1 MKSIGCSQTRTSLAE
16 SDRVTDLVKGSQR
29 LPGALGVTPGR
40 QGVRVDFPESE
51 FFVHTTDDP
60 GSAQCRVTFTAVV
73 RAAPPSLSTWWCDWT
88 RTCPK
93 TRAAEMALE
102 EIVAAR
108 SRFRRLIDEASDI
121 ELSAQLCDPRGRT
134 STARSDAA
142 PVRGVHPVVPP
153 LTADRC
159 TSSEP
164 RRAARPA
171 DGIRARRPPL
181 SESNTERKS

>member
-29 LPGALGVTPGR
+29 LPGALGLTLGR

-51 FFVHTTDDP
+51 FLIHTKDDP
-60 GSAQCRVTFTAVV
+60 ASAQCRVTFTAVV

-121 ELSAQLCDPRGRT
+121 ELSAYLCDPRGRT
-134 STARSDAA
+134 STASSDAA
-142 PVRGVHPVVPP
+142 PVRGVPPSGPPVDCGPVYVVGTPKGR
-153 LTADRC
+153 TTR
-159 TSSEP
+159 
-164 RRAARPA
+164 
-171 DGIRARRPPL
+171 GW
-181 SESNTERKS
+181 

>member
-1 MKSIGCSQTRTSLAE
+1 MKSIGCSQS
-16 SDRVTDLVKGSQR
+16 VTV
-29 LPGALGVTPGR
+29 GR

-51 FFVHTTDDP
+51 FFIHATDDP
-60 GSAQCRVTFTAVV
+60 ASAQCRVTFTAVV

-121 ELSAQLCDPRGRT
+121 ELSAQRCDPRGRT
-134 STARSDAA
+134 SAASSDAA
-142 PVRGVHPVVPP
+142 PVRGVPPSGPPVDCGPVYVIGTPKGRTTRGWHPR
-153 LTADRC
+153 TANS
-159 TSSEP
+159 TF
-164 RRAARPA
+164 
-171 DGIRARRPPL
+171 GVQH
-181 SESNTERKS
+181 

>member
-1 MKSIGCSQTRTSLAE
+1 MKSIGCSQS
-16 SDRVTDLVKGSQR
+16 VTV
-29 LPGALGVTPGR
+29 GR

-51 FFVHTTDDP
+51 FFIHATDDP
-60 GSAQCRVTFTAVV
+60 ASAQCRVTFTAVV

-102 EIVAAR
+102 EIVATR

-134 STARSDAA
+134 STASSDAA
-142 PVRGVHPVVPP
+142 PVRGVPPSGPPVDCGPVYVIGTPKGRTTRGWHFS
-153 LTADRC
+153 TANS
-159 TSSEP
+159 TF
-164 RRAARPA
+164 
-171 DGIRARRPPL
+171 GVQH
-181 SESNTERKS
+181 

>member
-1 MKSIGCSQTRTSLAE
+1 MKSIGCSQS
-16 SDRVTDLVKGSQR
+16 VTV
-29 LPGALGVTPGR
+29 GR

-51 FFVHTTDDP
+51 FFIHATDDP
-60 GSAQCRVTFTAVV
+60 ASAQCRVTFTAVV

-134 STARSDAA
+134 STASSDAA
-142 PVRGVHPVVPP
+142 PVRGVPPSGPPVDCGPVYVAGTPKGRTTRGWHPR
-153 LTADRC
+153 TA
-159 TSSEP
+159 TSTF
-164 RRAARPA
+164 
-171 DGIRARRPPL
+171 GVQH
-181 SESNTERKS
+181 

>member
-29 LPGALGVTPGR
+29 LPGALGVTLGR

-51 FFVHTTDDP
+51 FFIHTKDDP
-60 GSAQCRVTFTAVV
+60 ASAQCRVTFTAVV

-108 SRFRRLIDEASDI
+108 SRFRRLVDEASDI
-121 ELSAQLCDPRGRT
+121 ELSARLCDPRGRT
-134 STARSDAA
+134 STASSDAA
-142 PVRGVHPVVPP
+142 PVRGVPPSGPPVDCGPVYLIGTPKGRTTRGWHPR
-153 LTADRC
+153 TANS
-159 TSSEP
+159 TFGVQP
-164 RRAARPA
+164 
-171 DGIRARRPPL
+171 
-181 SESNTERKS
+181 

>member
-1 MKSIGCSQTRTSLAE
+1 MKSIGCSQS
-16 SDRVTDLVKGSQR
+16 VTV
-29 LPGALGVTPGR
+29 GR

-51 FFVHTTDDP
+51 FFIHTKDDP
-60 GSAQCRVTFTAVV
+60 ASAQCRVTFTAVV

-121 ELSAQLCDPRGRT
+121 ELSAQLCDPRGST
-134 STARSDAA
+134 STASSDAA
-142 PVRGVHPVVPP
+142 PVRGVPPSGPPVDCGPVYVIGTPKGRTTRGWHPR
-153 LTADRC
+153 TANS
-159 TSSEP
+159 TF
-164 RRAARPA
+164 
-171 DGIRARRPPL
+171 GVQH
-181 SESNTERKS
+181 